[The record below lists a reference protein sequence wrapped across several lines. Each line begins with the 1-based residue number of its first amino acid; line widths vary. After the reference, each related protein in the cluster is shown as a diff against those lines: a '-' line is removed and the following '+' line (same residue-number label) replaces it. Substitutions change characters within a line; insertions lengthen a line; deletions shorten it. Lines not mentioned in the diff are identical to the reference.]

1 MHFTDTIYLQRQT
14 PFLTVRTESVPWT
27 REGTNAVFSM
37 KDVRSG
43 DDGEIG
49 RSDGTSAASEV
60 ISEVSAA
67 SEHSAAVT
75 IRRSGTV
82 AETGCISHPP
92 TLHGQEVSG
101 LVCDYRLLLTLLLRF
116 DLLAIVWCDGDRPGK
131 SVPWTREGTNAVFSM
146 KDVRSGDDGEI
157 SVRSTTRR

>member
-1 MHFTDTIYLQRQT
+1 M
-14 PFLTVRTESVPWT
+14 
-27 REGTNAVFSM
+27 FSM

-67 SEHSAAVT
+67 SEHSAVVT

-82 AETGCISHPP
+82 AESGCICRIV
-92 TLHGQEVSG
+92 EV
-101 LVCDYRLLLTLLLRF
+101 LCLFENLRMM
-116 DLLAIVWCDGDRPGK
+116 DSAQIRV
-131 SVPWTREGTNAVFSM
+131 
-146 KDVRSGDDGEI
+146 
-157 SVRSTTRR
+157 

>member
-1 MHFTDTIYLQRQT
+1 MLAIVWCDGDR
-14 PFLTVRTESVPWT
+14 PGKSVPWA

-82 AETGCISHPP
+82 AESGCICRI
-92 TLHGQEVSG
+92 GEV
-101 LVCDYRLLLTLLLRF
+101 LCLFDNLRMM
-116 DLLAIVWCDGDRPGK
+116 DSAQIRV
-131 SVPWTREGTNAVFSM
+131 
-146 KDVRSGDDGEI
+146 
-157 SVRSTTRR
+157 